1 MTIRII
7 EFKKKKKKKKTM
19 SIRIIESLTMTN

>member
-7 EFKKKKKKKKTM
+7 EFKKKKKKKTM